1 MLKKLLITASL
12 TVTFSAIAQ
21 TPAQT
26 SVWQEYKLLIEKGE
40 FKNCG
45 SVYKSNGAYDWEASR
60 QNQDK
65 RITTLQDKRD
75 NYDIPDIF
83 NPPAEYVAIDT
94 IVQLALMQCA
104 GDEIDLENLDDYV
117 E

>member
-1 MLKKLLITASL
+1 MLKKLLIAASL
-12 TVTFSAIAQ
+12 TVSFSALAQ
-21 TPAQT
+21 TPSQT
-26 SVWQEYKLLIEKGE
+26 AIWQE
-40 FKNCG
+40 
-45 SVYKSNGAYDWEASR
+45 YKSNGAYDWVASR

-104 GDEIDLENLDDYV
+104 GDDIDLENLDDYV
-117 E
+117 D